1 MTQERIQ
8 GFHNILNTTLKNN
21 HYYVP
26 DQIADMISACR
37 HYFSIV
43 RTWQGKWYDVPCAF
57 DIETTSFY
65 RHVGKSVEKCAT
77 MYEWT
82 LGINGL
88 VMIGRTWEEFLAV
101 INQLQQILDLN
112 ITKRLV
118 IYVQN
123 LEFEFQFMRKWFSW
137 YKVFCSDARKPI
149 YAITDQGIEFRC
161 SYILTGYS
169 LETLSDDDSI
179 AQYNVKKKVGD
190 LDYSLIRHSK
200 TPLSDLEIGYCI
212 YDVVVVMVYIF
223 EKIIYDGSIVKIPL
237 TKTGYV
243 RNYCRNFCYG
253 VYKDGN
259 QNMGTCTLQKTDEES
274 NY

>member
-8 GFHNILNTTLKNN
+8 AFHSILNTTLQNN
-21 HYYVP
+21 YYYVP

-43 RTWQGKWYDVPCAF
+43 KTWQGKWYDVPCAF

-65 RHVGKSVEKCAT
+65 RKVGKSVEKCAT

-88 VMIGRTWEEFLAV
+88 IMIGRTWNEFIAV
-101 INQLQQILDLN
+101 INQLQEILDLN
-112 ITKRLV
+112 IKKRLV
-118 IYVQN
+118 IYVHN

-137 YKVFCSDARKPI
+137 YKVFCNDVRKPI

-190 LDYSLIRHSK
+190 LDYTLIRHSQ

-259 QNMGTCTLQKTDEES
+259 QNMGTGSLSETDE
-274 NY
+274 